1 MALEETLYSSLYSV
15 FYKILLD
22 PIESAKILMEIL
34 VLILILQFRVRDQS
48 GVLKL
53 PEHLITKLI
62 NEFEPEPL
70 VDPLPPTVLIERI
83 YNFTLL
89 DLCNYDA
96 FDLRNKFKSELK
108 ATVQKYGVGTCGPP
122 TFFGT
127 LDIHKELEQG
137 IATHLNTESALLYS
151 NYYACIQSVIS
162 CFCNGEDH
170 VFYNASANEGILRGL
185 YHSKAKSFEFT
196 TVESLKI
203 LLEVNFK
210 PKVRNYVIL
219 EGLSKNSGQICPL
232 PSILSL
238 KQTFPFRIILD
249 ESCAIPLLHPKGV
262 CGFYGINIKKIEMIV
277 GSFSNGLSSCGGFF
291 AGDENI
297 CEYQKISSSSYVFS
311 ASLPAV
317 FAKFNLLALKE
328 DFNYENLRKN
338 IKTFVTHFSS
348 NHFEILSSLK
358 SPLIIIT
365 YKNEFNQNL
374 KESDLLRRVYVIK
387 HHLKTNGIYIGIN
400 KSPKPSLRIVIKKYL
415 EEEEVI
421 KISKMVSKACEM
433 K

>member
-1 MALEETLYSSLYSV
+1 
-15 FYKILLD
+15 
-22 PIESAKILMEIL
+22 
-34 VLILILQFRVRDQS
+34 
-48 GVLKL
+48 
-53 PEHLITKLI
+53 
-62 NEFEPEPL
+62 
-70 VDPLPPTVLIERI
+70 
-83 YNFTLL
+83 
-89 DLCNYDA
+89 
-96 FDLRNKFKSELK
+96 
-108 ATVQKYGVGTCGPP
+108 
-122 TFFGT
+122 
-127 LDIHKELEQG
+127 
-137 IATHLNTESALLYS
+137 
-151 NYYACIQSVIS
+151 
-162 CFCNGEDH
+162 
-170 VFYNASANEGILRGL
+170 
-185 YHSKAKSFEFT
+185 
-196 TVESLKI
+196 
-203 LLEVNFK
+203 
-210 PKVRNYVIL
+210 
-219 EGLSKNSGQICPL
+219 
-232 PSILSL
+232 
-238 KQTFPFRIILD
+238 
-249 ESCAIPLLHPKGV
+249 
-262 CGFYGINIKKIEMIV
+262 MIV

-328 DFNYENLRKN
+328 DFNYKNLRKN
-338 IKTFVTHFSS
+338 IKTFITHFSS
-348 NHFEILSSLK
+348 NHFEILSSLE